1 MNFENGKT
9 GNTIFFVTDC
19 FATKWSRSESQL
31 PLDYYSHMI
40 AELPLVLDL
49 YCVFLQT
56 EDTGIKP
63 VLVLYIEV
71 LEIEGALPKKAV
83 CKITTEQCTNHPLG
97 LY

>member
-9 GNTIFFVTDC
+9 GNTILFVTDC
-19 FATKWSRSESQL
+19 FATKWSRSESEL
-31 PLDYYSHMI
+31 PLDYSHLI
-40 AELPLVLDL
+40 AELPLVLDV

-71 LEIEGALPKKAV
+71 LEIEGASPEKS
-83 CKITTEQCTNHPLG
+83 CI
-97 LY
+97 